1 MFLYWDTFQH
11 NHNFPS
17 PCSSPLWPSGH
28 HVRSA
33 VRLHAEP
40 HPEGE
45 NNPPPIPQPQRPP
58 SVRPPPALH
67 LVLTLVLQARLEYL
81 RDHFQI
87 RENDFLTF
95 DAMRHAAQCVGRA
108 IRGKTD
114 YGLMIFADKVS
125 SHSRPDWSGR
135 RELLR

>member
-1 MFLYWDTFQH
+1 MFGVPYVYTQSRILKVRTWENSADANEIDPPQRSGIST
-11 NHNFPS
+11 S
-17 PCSSPLWPSGH
+17 SSSPF
-28 HVRSA
+28 
-33 VRLHAEP
+33 
-40 HPEGE
+40 
-45 NNPPPIPQPQRPP
+45 PPP
-58 SVRPPPALH
+58 
-67 LVLTLVLQARLEYL
+67 QARLEYL

-125 SHSRPDWSGR
+125 SLVFPTSWS
-135 RELLR
+135 